1 MIPGMMPSQSV
12 QPSVSG
18 SRDAVAVAVGYSDK
32 VVVVA
37 SGGGAKKLAVNV
49 GKSSDDLRFSVI
61 MAAVSG
67 IISSKADIVG
77 IGIVVDGRM

>member
-1 MIPGMMPSQSV
+1 M
-12 QPSVSG
+12 
-18 SRDAVAVAVGYSDK
+18 
-32 VVVVA
+32 VVA
-37 SGGGAKKLAVNV
+37 SGGGAKNLAVNV